1 MCVTYANKPI
11 CFGWE
16 DPYIQAV
23 ASRLHDLMTIMS
35 MQLHRLLHVSGNMV
49 QLPSQV
55 THLADLACLRFGT
68 L

>member
-23 ASRLHDLMTIMS
+23 ASRLHDHNVHAVTPFAPCF
-35 MQLHRLLHVSGNMV
+35 REYGTVAK
-49 QLPSQV
+49 PSN
-55 THLADLACLRFGT
+55 AFG
-68 L
+68 